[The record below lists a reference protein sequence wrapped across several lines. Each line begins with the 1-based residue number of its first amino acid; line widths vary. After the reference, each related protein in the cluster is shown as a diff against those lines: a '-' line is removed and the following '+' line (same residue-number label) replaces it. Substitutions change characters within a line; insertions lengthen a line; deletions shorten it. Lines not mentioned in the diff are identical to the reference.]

1 MPEVEDAP
9 GWRHRNF
16 RSRHILAVRG
26 LRMHDTLREGQLV
39 ERPPIFFGWYIVLAC
54 GAVAFYSWGLGF
66 YGQGVYLPALHTLHG
81 WPTSLMSAA
90 ITC

>member
-1 MPEVEDAP
+1 MAVDRCAFGTRALGCGVGAP
-9 GWRHRNF
+9 GAMARTLDVIGR
-16 RSRHILAVRG
+16 RATSGVRA
-26 LRMHDTLREGQLV
+26 LL
-39 ERPPIFFGWYIVLAC
+39 LAC